1 MNGMNLSNYQD
12 INVGMK
18 QTIQPI
24 NCFQVHKIKVNVIFK
39 NIQVNFISKI
49 KSEQNSASSFELV
62 TRIEA
67 VLYLKGKPLSKKAL
81 VEITN
86 SDLISVETSINDLK
100 LKYNNQLS
108 ALELIEKNNEISL
121 ELKQTLNDF
130 VDELLPAD
138 LNTAV
143 LRTLAT
149 IAIKRRILQSDLIIL
164 RGSSAYEH
172 IKELYE
178 KKFIIKRKQKD
189 GRSFWLSLSEKFF
202 QTFAVSDEFLS
213 QLGDSKK

>member
-1 MNGMNLSNYQD
+1 
-12 INVGMK
+12 MK
-18 QTIQPI
+18 QIIQPI
-24 NCFQVHKIKVNVIFK
+24 NYFQVRKDKDNVIFK
-39 NIQVNFISKI
+39 KIQVNIITQI
-49 KSEQNSASSFELV
+49 KLEKNKSSAFELV

-81 VEITN
+81 AEITN
-86 SDLISVETSINDLK
+86 SDIISVNSSIKDLK

-108 ALELIEKNNEISL
+108 ALELIDKGNYISL
-121 ELKQTLNDF
+121 ELKHTLNEF

-178 KKFIIKRKQKD
+178 KKFIIKRKQKE
-189 GRSFWLSLSEKFF
+189 GRSFWISLSEKFF

>member
-1 MNGMNLSNYQD
+1 MD
-12 INVGMK
+12 K
-18 QTIQPI
+18 
-24 NCFQVHKIKVNVIFK
+24 KE
-39 NIQVNFISKI
+39 SK
-49 KSEQNSASSFELV
+49 SFELV

-67 VLYLKGKPLSKKAL
+67 VLYLKGKPLSKKTIA
-81 VEITN
+81 EITN
-86 SDLISVETSINDLK
+86 SDVISVNTAIKDLK
-100 LKYNNQLS
+100 RKYESDAS
-108 ALELIEKNNEISL
+108 ALDLIENKNNISL
-121 ELKQTLNDF
+121 ELKHSLNEF
-130 VDELLPAD
+130 VEDLLPAE

-172 IKELYE
+172 IKELFE
-178 KKFIIKRKQKD
+178 KKLIIKRKQKD
-189 GRSFWLSLSEKFF
+189 GRSYWLSLSEKFF

>member
-1 MNGMNLSNYQD
+1 MNIINQIKLEKNKSSN
-12 INVGMK
+12 
-18 QTIQPI
+18 
-24 NCFQVHKIKVNVIFK
+24 
-39 NIQVNFISKI
+39 
-49 KSEQNSASSFELV
+49 FELI

-86 SDLISVETSINDLK
+86 SDLLSVNSSINELK
-100 LKYNNQLS
+100 LKYNNQIS
-108 ALELIEKNNEISL
+108 ALELIENNNYISL
-121 ELKQTLNDF
+121 ELKHTLNEF

-149 IAIKRRILQSDLIIL
+149 IAIKRRLLQSDLIML

-178 KKFIIKRKQKD
+178 KKLIVKRKQKD
-189 GRSFWLSLSEKFF
+189 GRSFWISLSEKFF